1 MNGAVF
7 RFRHILV
14 KDLKCTVNRLPMLL
28 GLWGLYF
35 LLAWFSLRE
44 VESAFLSSGL
54 LRTLF
59 WPAFMIQTAFIITV
73 MLMPLYVYAESMR
86 EKHETY
92 FAYGYTTVDIV
103 VGKSVMIVLLSL
115 VPAMIFSLI
124 AFPDLLPRGA
134 QLPAFLFAVGTGVFG
149 LVSLTVFLV
158 WFSRMGRFA
167 VVFLILLMVI
177 SFSRSQ
183 SLIAMATTVSAAGI
197 IVLLTAAGMLLF
209 AIFVFSAWL
218 GNRETHILKR

>member
-1 MNGAVF
+1 MNGAAF

-14 KDLKCTVNRLPMLL
+14 KDMKSTVNRLPMLL
-28 GLWGLYF
+28 GLYGLYF

-44 VESAFLSSGL
+44 VESAFLSSGS

-59 WPAFMIQTAFIITV
+59 WPAFMMQTAFVITV
-73 MLMPLYVYAESMR
+73 MLMPQYVYAESMR

-92 FAYGYTTVDIV
+92 FAYGYSTVDIV
-103 VGKSVMIVLLSL
+103 LGKSVMIVLLSL
-115 VPAMIFSLI
+115 VPALIFSMI
-124 AFPDLLPRGA
+124 AFPKLTPRGA
-134 QLPAFLFAVGTGVFG
+134 QLPALLFAVGAGVFG

-167 VVFLILLMVI
+167 VVLLILLMVI

-183 SLIAMATTVSAAGI
+183 SLIAMATNVSAAG
-197 IVLLTAAGMLLF
+197 VALLLTAAGILLF
-209 AIFVFSAWL
+209 AVFVFSARM
-218 GNRETHILKR
+218 GNRETYILKR

>member
-1 MNGAVF
+1 MNGAAF
-7 RFRHILV
+7 RFRHILF
-14 KDLKCTVNRLPMLL
+14 KDLKCTINRLPMLL
-28 GLWGLYF
+28 GLYGLYF

-44 VESAFLSSGL
+44 VESAFLSSGS

-73 MLMPLYVYAESMR
+73 MLMPQYVYAESMK

-92 FAYGYTTVDIV
+92 FAYGYSTVDIV
-103 VGKSVMIVLLSL
+103 VGKSVMIAMLSL
-115 VPAMIFSLI
+115 VPALIFSLI
-124 AFPDLLPRGA
+124 AFPKLTPRGA
-134 QLPAFLFAVGTGVFG
+134 QLPAFVFAIGTGVFG

-167 VVFLILLMVI
+167 VVLLILLMVV

-183 SLIAMATTVSAAGI
+183 SLIAMATTVSAVGI

-218 GNRETHILKR
+218 GNRETYILKR

>member
-1 MNGAVF
+1 MNGDVF

-28 GLWGLYF
+28 GLYGIYF

-44 VESAFLSSGL
+44 VESAFLSSES

-59 WPAFMIQTAFIITV
+59 WPAFLIQTAFVITV
-73 MLMPLYVYAESMR
+73 MLMPQYVYAESMR

-92 FAYGYTTVDIV
+92 FAYGYSTVDIV

-115 VPAMIFSLI
+115 VPALIFSLI
-124 AFPDLLPRGA
+124 AFPELTPRGA
-134 QLPAFLFAVGTGVFG
+134 RLPAFLFAVGAGVFG
-149 LVSLTVFLV
+149 LVSLIVFLV

-167 VVFLILLMVI
+167 VVLLILLMVI

-183 SLIAMATTVSAAGI
+183 SLIAMATTVSAGGLTL
-197 IVLLTAAGMLLF
+197 VLTAAGTLLF
-209 AIFVFSAWL
+209 VIFIFSAWL
-218 GNRETHILKR
+218 GNRETYILKR